1 MQGGERATSTTEASS
16 TLGHGESK
24 LDQLPG
30 LGLLPL
36 RRSLQAQRGPGG
48 EVRMAGR
55 GPASVQTP
63 RQQSQPEAPVSAWVK
78 YLMLPQVRGA
88 AMIPPGRACP

>member
-1 MQGGERATSTTEASS
+1 
-16 TLGHGESK
+16 
-24 LDQLPG
+24 
-30 LGLLPL
+30 
-36 RRSLQAQRGPGG
+36 
-48 EVRMAGR
+48 MAGR